1 MLAQLRHM
9 LAQIMLKNDGN
20 DLSQNAR
27 LHYLNYFS
35 KVANNLPIVALL
47 GVYLHITIQNIMNFL

>member
-1 MLAQLRHM
+1 M